1 MPNFVFWTHY
11 VLLHCNHRMAGGVTV
26 AELASRRTQAL
37 TVKYEDETL
46 KFFGVPHLQIQHIL
60 YLKDFVNRGTTRFPS
75 EGRVIVAVF
84 ASRHTSDHL

>member
-1 MPNFVFWTHY
+1 
-11 VLLHCNHRMAGGVTV
+11 MAGRVTV
-26 AELASRRTQAL
+26 AELASRRTQVL

-46 KFFGVPHLQIQHIL
+46 KKIWGPSLTEIQHIL

-75 EGRVIVAVF
+75 EGGVIVAVF